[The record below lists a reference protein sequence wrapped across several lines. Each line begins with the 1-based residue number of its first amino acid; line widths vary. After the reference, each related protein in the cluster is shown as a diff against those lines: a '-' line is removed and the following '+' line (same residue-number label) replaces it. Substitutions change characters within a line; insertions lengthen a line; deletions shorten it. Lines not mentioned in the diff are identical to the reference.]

1 MSSQEKIHFL
11 FLIRKDIINIQMQKK
26 IGYDARMIENSG
38 IGIRIQHILK
48 FWSLNPKEAKL
59 YVFGDPSRLKKYAL
73 PKHAEIIPYLTKIYS
88 HQEFFG
94 HPKMAEMDVL
104 DIPHFNVP
112 LRYLRKCNV
121 TIHDLIPYHFKET
134 HASLSK
140 RIYLQIVLRS
150 IKWFA
155 KSIIAVSKYTK
166 DDLIK
171 SFGYRS
177 EKISVVYNGI
187 DLNNFAKRPQT
198 KVNTFLKEYHL
209 PNQFLFTVGIG
220 KSHKNFPFL
229 LSNLEE
235 LWKQG
240 SLKLP
245 LVIGGISKE
254 IPNELLDFQ
263 KQNPKRIFFLEHLP
277 YDLLP
282 LAYQAANLF
291 VYPSLFE
298 GFGFPVLEAQTMG
311 TVVLSSESSVLPEVL
326 MDSAIFFNPKNNQSF
341 QTKLLSLLSNQKLQ
355 KEIQKKGL
363 LNANR
368 FQWKDVLKPYY
379 QMYHSILKES

>member
-1 MSSQEKIHFL
+1 
-11 FLIRKDIINIQMQKK
+11 MQKK

-48 FWSLNPKEAKL
+48 FWSLKNKDAKL
-59 YVFGDPSRLKKYAL
+59 FIFGDPILLKKYDL
-73 PKHAEIIPYLTKIYS
+73 PKHAEIVPYLTKIYS
-88 HQEFFG
+88 PKEFLG

-112 LRYLRKCNV
+112 LRYLRKCIV

-134 HASLSK
+134 HASIAK
-140 RIYLQIVLRS
+140 RLYLQIVLRS

-166 DDLIK
+166 DDLVK

-177 EKISVVYNGI
+177 ETISVVYNGI
-187 DLNNFAKRPQT
+187 DLGNFAKRPQT
-198 KVNTFLKEYHL
+198 KVHSFIKTYHL
-209 PNQFLFTVGIG
+209 PKQYLFTVGIG
-220 KSHKNFPFL
+220 KTHKNFPFL
-229 LSNLEE
+229 LSTLES
-235 LWKQG
+235 LWKDG

-254 IPNELLDFQ
+254 IPTELLDFQ
-263 KQNPKRIFFLEHLP
+263 KQNPNRILFLEHLP
-277 YDLLP
+277 YDQLP
-282 LAYQAANLF
+282 LAYQGATMF

-298 GFGFPVLEAQTMG
+298 GFGFPVLEAQSVG
-311 TVVLSSESSVLPEVL
+311 CVVLSSDASVLPEVL
-326 MDSAIFFNPKNNQSF
+326 MDSAVFFDPKDEESLRR
-341 QTKLLSLLSNQKLQ
+341 TLLTLLSNQKLQ
-355 KEIQKKGL
+355 KETQKKGL

-368 FQWKDVLKPYY
+368 FLWKKVLQPYY
-379 QMYHSILKES
+379 KLYHSILIET

>member
-1 MSSQEKIHFL
+1 
-11 FLIRKDIINIQMQKK
+11 MQKK

-48 FWSLNPKEAKL
+48 FWSLNSKEAKL
-59 YVFGDPSRLKKYAL
+59 YIFGDPSRLKKYDL

-88 HQEFFG
+88 PKEFFG

-112 LRYLRKCNV
+112 LRYLRKCIV

-134 HASLSK
+134 HASIAK

-177 EKISVVYNGI
+177 ETITVVYNGI
-187 DLNNFAKRPQT
+187 DLHNFAKHPT
-198 KVNTFLKEYHL
+198 AKVNSFLKTYHL
-209 PNQFLFTVGIG
+209 PKQYLFTVGIG
-220 KSHKNFPFL
+220 KTHKNFPFL
-229 LSNLEE
+229 LSNLEV

-240 SLKLP
+240 TLKLP

-263 KQNPKRIFFLEHLP
+263 KENPNRIFFLEHLP

-282 LAYQAANLF
+282 LAYQGATLF

-298 GFGFPVLEAQTMG
+298 GFGFPVLEAQTVG
-311 TVVLSSESSVLPEVL
+311 TVVLSSDASVLPEVL
-326 MDSAIFFNPKNNQSF
+326 RDSAIFFDPKNNQSF
-341 QTKLLSLLSNQKLQ
+341 QTKLTSLLSNQKLQ
-355 KEIQKKGL
+355 KETQKKGL

-368 FQWKDVLKPYY
+368 FLWKNVLKPYY
-379 QMYHSILKES
+379 QLYQPILKES